1 MADIFISHSSKTPE
15 NLQKVGRLAELL
27 SDRWSVWWDD
37 TLVGRY
43 TQVIPTEIG
52 LATCMVPVW
61 TQAASVSDA
70 VHGELVIAK
79 SAGKYIVP
87 ARMENCSAPFSF
99 DVYSDVDFT
108 HWNGEA
114 NHPAV
119 LQLARKL
126 ATVLP
131 PSLQP
136 KRPRIIGDSGI
147 GLPALFMSVSSHE
160 TQVEPLPA
168 VQALRIFGA
177 DTVLVSA
184 YDLLPSRRNHAMLRE
199 LATIRRKGGLVLVD
213 SGNYEASRLEDKS
226 WTPQKFKQALKDV
239 PHDWVFSFDVMEPS
253 QSWKKATRQ
262 VIDAVEAN
270 RKFTS
275 APVLP
280 IVHAPFTKKHGH
292 DVASLPKVVHGVADA
307 LTPPMI
313 AVPERELGRGLAERA
328 ATVQRIRQALDTLP
342 FYQPLHLLGTGNPWS
357 IVVLA
362 AAGADSFDGLE
373 WCRVVV
379 DRETNRLNHFQH
391 FDLFTYQSGQAES
404 QIVAE
409 VLKNDN
415 NDFNARAA
423 FHNLDYFA
431 ELRDELRHAAAKGN
445 FEALSA
451 RILGSSH
458 RILARKMPALFP

>member
-15 NLQKVGRLAELL
+15 NLKRVGRLAELL
-27 SDRWSVWWDD
+27 SERWSVWWDD

-43 TQVIPTEIG
+43 TQVIPNEIG
-52 LATCMVPVW
+52 LATCLVPVW
-61 TQAASVSDA
+61 THAANASDA
-70 VHGELVIAK
+70 VHEELVLARK
-79 SAGKYIVP
+79 AGKHIVP
-87 ARMENCSAPFSF
+87 ARMENCAAPFAF
-99 DVYSDVDFT
+99 GAYSDVDFT
-108 HWNGEA
+108 CWNGEA
-114 NHPAV
+114 DHPAV

-131 PSLQP
+131 PSGKPTRL
-136 KRPRIIGDSGI
+136 RRIGDGRLE
-147 GLPALFMSVSSHE
+147 LPALFMSVSSHE

-177 DTVLVSA
+177 DAVLVSA
-184 YDLLPSRRNHAMLRE
+184 YDLLPPRRENAMLRE
-199 LATIRRKGGLVLVD
+199 LAKIRRQGGLVLVD
-213 SGNYEASRLEDKS
+213 SGNYEASRLKDTS
-226 WTPQKFKQALKDV
+226 WTQTKFKQALKDV
-239 PHDWVFSFDVMEPS
+239 PHDWVFSFDVMEPPLG
-253 QSWKKATRQ
+253 WKKATRQ

-270 RKFTS
+270 RKFTY

-280 IVHAPFTKKHGH
+280 IVHAPFTKTHGH
-292 DVASLPKVVHGVADA
+292 DAASLPKVVHGVADA

-404 QIVAE
+404 PLVTAL
-409 VLKNDN
+409 LKNDN
-415 NDFNARAA
+415 IDFSARAA

-431 ELRDELRHAAAKGN
+431 QLRDELRQAAAKGN

>member
-15 NLQKVGRLAELL
+15 NLDRVSRLVELL
-27 SDRWSVWWDD
+27 SERWSVWWDD
-37 TLVGRY
+37 ALVGRY
-43 TQVIPTEIG
+43 TQVIPSEIS

-61 TQAASVSDA
+61 THAASASDA
-70 VHGELVIAK
+70 MHGELVLARNG
-79 SAGKYIVP
+79 GKHIIPV
-87 ARMENCSAPFSF
+87 RMEDCAAPLAFGT
-99 DVYSDVDFT
+99 YSDVDFT
-108 HWNGEA
+108 HWEGEA
-114 NHPAV
+114 DHPAV

-131 PSLQP
+131 PPARP
-136 KRPRIIGDSGI
+136 KRLRRIKDGPLK
-147 GLPALFMSVSSHE
+147 LPALFMSVSSHE

-177 DTVLVSA
+177 DAVLVSA
-184 YDLLPSRRNHAMLRE
+184 YDLLPKRRDNSMLLE
-199 LATIRRKGGLVLVD
+199 LANIRRQGGLVLVD
-213 SGNYEASRLEDKS
+213 SGNYEASRLKDPS

-239 PHDWVFSFDVMEPS
+239 PLDWVFSFDVMEPS
-253 QSWKKATRQ
+253 RGWQKATKQ

-280 IVHAPFTKKHGH
+280 IVHAPFTKKQGH
-292 DVASLPKVVHGVADA
+292 DVAALPKVIHGVANA

-357 IVVLA
+357 IVLLA

-391 FDLFTYQSGQAES
+391 FDLFTYQSGHAES
-404 QIVAE
+404 PLVAD
-409 VLKNDN
+409 VLKNEN
-415 NDFNARAA
+415 IDFNARAA
-423 FHNLDYFA
+423 LHNLDYFA
-431 ELRDELRHAAAKGN
+431 QLRDELRQAAAKGS

-458 RILARKMPALFP
+458 RFLARKMPELFP

>member
-15 NLQKVGRLAELL
+15 NLTKLSRLVALL
-27 SDRWSVWWDD
+27 SERWSVWWDD
-37 TLVGRY
+37 ALVGRY
-43 TQVIPTEIG
+43 TQVIPSEIS

-61 TQAASVSDA
+61 THAASASDA
-70 VHGELVIAK
+70 MHGELVFARN
-79 SAGKYIVP
+79 AGKHIVP
-87 ARMENCSAPFSF
+87 VRMEDCAAPLAFGA
-99 DVYSDVDFT
+99 YSDVDFT
-108 HWNGEA
+108 NWEGEA
-114 NHPAV
+114 DHPAV

-131 PSLQP
+131 PPARP
-136 KRPRIIGDSGI
+136 KRLRRIEDGPLN
-147 GLPALFMSVSSHE
+147 LPALFMSVSSHE

-177 DTVLVSA
+177 DAVLVSA
-184 YDLLPSRRNHAMLRE
+184 YDLLPKRRDNSMLLE
-199 LATIRRKGGLVLVD
+199 LENIRRQGGLVLVD
-213 SGNYEASRLEDKS
+213 SGNYEASRLKDPS

-239 PHDWVFSFDVMEPS
+239 PLDWVFSFDVMEPS
-253 QSWKKATRQ
+253 RGWQKATKQ
-262 VIDAVEAN
+262 VIDVVEAN

-280 IVHAPFTKKHGH
+280 IVHAPFTKMHGH
-292 DVASLPKVVHGVADA
+292 DVASLPKVVRGVADA
-307 LTPPMI
+307 LVPPMI

-357 IVVLA
+357 IVLLA

-391 FDLFTYQSGQAES
+391 FDLFTYQSGHAES
-404 QIVAE
+404 PLVAD
-409 VLKNDN
+409 VLKNEN
-415 NDFNARAA
+415 IDFNARAA
-423 FHNLDYFA
+423 LHNLDYFA
-431 ELRDELRHAAAKGN
+431 QLRDELRQAASKGS

-458 RILARKMPALFP
+458 RFLARKMPELFP